1 MLRVIACS
9 DETYSSVRLQVL
21 KMLQPSTPGT
31 ADNEESASG
40 SVSAAN
46 ASRSRMLIGAVW
58 WLIPRVNSDIQD
70 QLMDKHVIFLPAARQ
85 IKRALAVGGLCLMLG
100 ACATTGQGEGQE
112 GQAETGQG
120 QSEAMLHIATAE
132 RLIDVGEYE
141 SALEEYLA
149 AASKSSDPEIARMV
163 TRLAGRLENWPA
175 AITAA
180 ERWLELDEDADS
192 AHHVRIIARVNLA
205 QTEQA
210 VDAITSWLDREASAD
225 SPRWW
230 RRAAMLLAATRD
242 DETARVVF
250 EQLLEQRGEAA
261 PAGEVAHAE
270 SILLWRQGDRA
281 RSLERALQAANT
293 SGQVDHLI
301 WAAQLAADGDD
312 LERALSLYRQA
323 RRDSADDLSLALSEA
338 EVLRQLDR
346 DEESIELLRSLPAD
360 SETLY
365 TLGIYLVELERHA
378 EAEQVW
384 ERMRE
389 LPEPDRRDGHVFLVA
404 QLAELVGRDEA
415 ALEFYEG
422 VDDPA
427 RLQEA
432 KLRRAVILGRLGRID
447 EGRSL
452 LAELR
457 ENDDDDGMVLDTWLI
472 EAEMLRSNGRPAEAV
487 TLLTEPL
494 ADNPGSTDLLYAR
507 ALSAASAD
515 NVDLAEQDLRRII
528 QMEGDNAMALNA
540 LGYTLTDQTDRHQEA
555 YRLIQRA
562 LELDPEDPATLDSMG
577 WVLYRLGRGEE
588 AVEYLRRAIEGDEN
602 PEIMAHLI
610 EVLDH
615 LGRDV
620 EVGELAERAIGEYP
634 DDEYLR
640 RTLERIGRLP

>member
-1 MLRVIACS
+1 
-9 DETYSSVRLQVL
+9 
-21 KMLQPSTPGT
+21 
-31 ADNEESASG
+31 
-40 SVSAAN
+40 
-46 ASRSRMLIGAVW
+46 
-58 WLIPRVNSDIQD
+58 
-70 QLMDKHVIFLPAARQ
+70 MDKRVIFLPAARQ

-100 ACATTGQGEGQE
+100 ACATTGQGEGEE
-112 GQAETGQG
+112 GRAETGQG

-132 RLIDVGEYE
+132 RLVDVGEYE

-149 AASKSSDPEIARMV
+149 AANKSSDPEIARMV
-163 TRLAGRLENWPA
+163 TRLAGQLENWPA

-180 ERWLELDEDADS
+180 ERWIELDEDADS

-242 DETARVVF
+242 DETARAVF
-250 EQLLEQRGEAA
+250 EQLVEQRGEAA

-301 WAAQLAADGDD
+301 WAAQLAADSDD

-323 RRDSADDLSLALSEA
+323 REDSADDVSLALSEA

-365 TLGIYLVELERHA
+365 TLGIYLVQLDREA
-378 EAEQVW
+378 EAEAVW
-384 ERMRE
+384 QRMRE
-389 LPEPDRRDGHVFLVA
+389 LPEPNRRDGHVFLVA

-415 ALEFYEG
+415 ALEFYEL

-432 KLRRAVILGRLGRID
+432 KLRRAVILGRLGRISD
-447 EGRSL
+447 GRSL

-457 ENDDDDGMVLDTWLI
+457 EDDEEGLALDTWLI

-487 TLLTEPL
+487 SLLAKPL

-507 ALSAASAD
+507 ALSAASAG

-528 QMEGDNAMALNA
+528 QMEGGNAMALNA

-562 LELDPEDPATLDSMG
+562 LELDPDDPATLDSMG

-588 AVEYLRRAIEGDEN
+588 AVDYLRRALEGDEN

-615 LGRDV
+615 IGRN
-620 EVGELAERAIGEYP
+620 EEAGELAARAISDYP
-634 DDEYLR
+634 EDEYLR
-640 RTLERIGRLP
+640 ETLERLGRLP

>member
-1 MLRVIACS
+1 
-9 DETYSSVRLQVL
+9 
-21 KMLQPSTPGT
+21 
-31 ADNEESASG
+31 
-40 SVSAAN
+40 
-46 ASRSRMLIGAVW
+46 
-58 WLIPRVNSDIQD
+58 
-70 QLMDKHVIFLPAARQ
+70 MDKRVIFLPAARQ
-85 IKRALAVGGLCLMLG
+85 IKRALAAGGLCLMLG
-100 ACATTGQGEGQE
+100 ACATTGQGEGKE
-112 GQAETGQG
+112 GRAETGQG

-149 AASKSSDPEIARMV
+149 AAGKSDDPEIARMV

-192 AHHVRIIARVNLA
+192 AHHVRIIARVNLG
-205 QTEQA
+205 QTEKA
-210 VDAITSWLDREASAD
+210 VEAMTAWLDREASAQ

-242 DETARVVF
+242 DESAGAVF
-250 EQLLEQRGEAA
+250 EQLVERRGDAA
-261 PAGEVAHAE
+261 PSGEIAHAE
-270 SILLWRQGDRA
+270 SILLWRQGDRD
-281 RSLERALQAANT
+281 RSFERALAASNA
-293 SGQVDHLI
+293 SGQVDHLV
-301 WAAQLAADGDD
+301 WAAQLAADSDD
-312 LERALSLYRQA
+312 LEQALSLYRRA
-323 RRDSADDLSLALSEA
+323 REDSPEDVSLALSEA
-338 EVLRQLDR
+338 EVLRQLER
-346 DEESIELLRSLPAD
+346 DDESVELLRSLPPD

-365 TLGIYLVELERHA
+365 TLGIYLAQLERDA
-378 EAEQVW
+378 EADAVW
-384 ERMRE
+384 QRMRE
-389 LPEPDRRDGHVFLVA
+389 LPESGRRDGHVFLVA

-415 ALEFYEG
+415 ALEFYER

-457 ENDDDDGMVLDTWLI
+457 ENDDDGMALDTWLI

-507 ALSAASAD
+507 ALGAASAG

-562 LELDPEDPATLDSMG
+562 LELDPDDPATLDSMG

-588 AVEYLRRAIEGDEN
+588 AVDYLRRALEGDAN

-615 LGRDV
+615 IGRSEEAD
-620 EVGELAERAIGEYP
+620 ELSARAIGDYP
-634 DDEYLR
+634 EDVYLR
-640 RTLERIGRLP
+640 ETLERLGRLP

>member
-1 MLRVIACS
+1 
-9 DETYSSVRLQVL
+9 
-21 KMLQPSTPGT
+21 
-31 ADNEESASG
+31 
-40 SVSAAN
+40 
-46 ASRSRMLIGAVW
+46 MLIGAVW

-70 QLMDKHVIFLPAARQ
+70 QLMDKRVIFLPAARQ

-100 ACATTGQGEGQE
+100 ACATTGQGEGEE
-112 GQAETGQG
+112 GRAETGQG

-132 RLIDVGEYE
+132 RLVDVGEYE

-149 AASKSSDPEIARMV
+149 AANKSSDPEIARMV
-163 TRLAGRLENWPA
+163 TRLAGQLENWPA

-180 ERWLELDEDADS
+180 ERWIELDEDADS

-242 DETARVVF
+242 DETARAVF
-250 EQLLEQRGEAA
+250 EQLVEQRGEAA

-301 WAAQLAADGDD
+301 WAAQLAADSDD

-323 RRDSADDLSLALSEA
+323 REDSADDVSLALSEA

-365 TLGIYLVELERHA
+365 TLGIYLVQLDREA
-378 EAEQVW
+378 EAEAVW
-384 ERMRE
+384 QRMRE
-389 LPEPDRRDGHVFLVA
+389 LPEPNRRDGHVFLVA

-415 ALEFYEG
+415 ALEFYEL

-432 KLRRAVILGRLGRID
+432 KLRRAVILGRLGRISD
-447 EGRSL
+447 GRSL

-457 ENDDDDGMVLDTWLI
+457 EDDEEGLALDTWLI

-487 TLLTEPL
+487 SLLAKPL

-507 ALSAASAD
+507 ALSAASAG

-528 QMEGDNAMALNA
+528 QMEGGNAMALNA

-562 LELDPEDPATLDSMG
+562 LELDPDDPATLDSMG

-588 AVEYLRRAIEGDEN
+588 AVDYLRRALEGDEN

-615 LGRDV
+615 IGRN
-620 EVGELAERAIGEYP
+620 EEAGELAARAISDYP
-634 DDEYLR
+634 EDEYLR
-640 RTLERIGRLP
+640 ETLERLGRLP